1 MDGFLKLSTA
11 HTFQMGPFIDDTDGK
26 TAETG
31 LTIAYTDVF
40 LSKQGA
46 AFAAKGDTTNLT
58 GTGDARGYYD
68 CVLNT
73 TDTNTVGTL
82 KVCAHIAGLFRFGI
96 PSMSSLPWCMTP
108 SARQR
113 EPITST

>member
-82 KVCAHIAGLFRFGI
+82 KVCAHIAGALPVWHTFHVL
-96 PSMSSLPWCMTP
+96 PAMVYDSLC
-108 SARQR
+108 AAA
-113 EPITST
+113 